1 MNGTIIDIPGI
12 SVRINPISLEDSTDK
27 AHVIT
32 IKDQNGKEIEIQIV
46 FGKITKTSCKE

>member
-12 SVRINPISLEDSTDK
+12 SVSVNPISLEDSTDK

-32 IKDQNGKEIEIQIV
+32 IKDEYGKQVQITIA
-46 FGKITKTSCKE
+46 FGKIIIA